1 MIKITDIPKTE
12 MPDLKKL
19 DIPNFNEGD
28 YNNLS
33 NIMGNYPNFEPMKDI
48 ILYPFLSLRRNSKP
62 EKPFAYD
69 GKRCIVAEC
78 KGNDSVEH
86 FEHMMH
92 IYLTISNFLA
102 MSYNMDRA
110 PDPLS
115 SYVQGVFTV
124 FTELLSP
131 LSRSFHKSRIDTEMI
146 QNTLEEL
153 SKQATTVSEWMTKG
167 GMVPYRAKY
176 DDSKIEHIKNPEQL
190 NNILEESSL
199 VMVDFWADWCSP
211 CHALNPILLDISHEM
226 SDRVKVVKI
235 NVDEQKELATK
246 FKIESM
252 PTLLLF
258 KNGQELN
265 RIVGVKDKEFIA
277 ETIKSEL

>member
-1 MIKITDIPKTE
+1 MEPRKNN
-12 MPDLKKL
+12 KL

-28 YNNLS
+28 YNNLD
-33 NIMGNYPNFEPMKDI
+33 NIIGNYPNFEPMKDI

-115 SYVQGVFTV
+115 LYVQGVFTV

-153 SKQATTVSEWMTKG
+153 SKQATTVSEWMIKG